1 MEDPTAAAS
10 VLDLPSESLL
20 ALMSLCDTCT
30 LSNVAQAH
38 SKLRQPAALVISKRS
53 WNRPLTQQQINSRVL
68 WLTNHSELVSKLH
81 LSGRST
87 YRSAVSLRELPAQ
100 LQLDSLSLHELH
112 IQLQAGVGFAGVL
125 HPGDPLKQ
133 LQLHDCMLQYGE
145 DGLEA
150 AFAQLP
156 QLQDLSTARLEAMGM
171 DRTQFPGELLL
182 SVPLLTRLELVYAY
196 DVLPCCS
203 ALQHLPSL
211 TALQDLT
218 IEITCSADN
227 EDEEDDS
234 AGIKIS
240 ASMLQPLQQLT
251 SLQLYLAGAAFEPA
265 ALSGKTLLQK
275 LHLFDAVITGG
286 AAGVSALLHELQQLQ
301 ELSVL
306 GLSNTLKH
314 CVPDASCYA
323 ALTASTGLSSL
334 NLRSCMLPQG
344 VWQHILREGVKLPL
358 LQELF
363 VQYVSEG
370 GHLTTAN
377 VQRLVAAAPA
387 LWQLSSSQP
396 QTPALLAPLTNLTGL
411 QVLELSKVDDAGAGV
426 LVQITGLRKLQLW
439 GPSMVTEA
447 GLLRLTALQQLS
459 NLMLY
464 SLALKGWKDTL
475 HFNSAPQVRT
485 LFTQHVD

>member
-20 ALMSLCDTCT
+20 ALLSLCDAST
-30 LSNVAQAH
+30 LNNVAQAH
-38 SKLRQPAALVISKRS
+38 SKLQDPVAIVISKRS
-53 WNRPLTQQQINSRVL
+53 LTRPLTQLQINSRLL
-68 WLTNHSELVSKLH
+68 WLTNHSDLVSKLH
-81 LSGRST
+81 LSGRSS
-87 YRSAVSLRELPAQ
+87 YRTAVSLRELPSQ
-100 LQLDSLSLHELH
+100 LHLDSLSLNEL
-112 IQLQAGVGFAGVL
+112 QVQVQSGGGFAGVL

-133 LQLHDCMLQYGE
+133 LQLHDCTLLDGE
-145 DGLEA
+145 DSLEA
-150 AFAQLP
+150 ALAQLP

-171 DRTQFPGELLL
+171 DRTQFPGVLLL

-196 DVLPCCS
+196 EVLPCSS

-218 IEITCSADN
+218 VEITCSGS
-227 EDEEDDS
+227 EDGDDDS
-234 AGIKIS
+234 AGVRIS
-240 ASMLQPLQQLT
+240 PSMLQPLQQLT

-265 ALSGKTLLQK
+265 ALSGKTLLRK
-275 LHLFDAVITGG
+275 LHLFDAVIPGG
-286 AAGVSALLHELQQLQ
+286 AAGVSALLLELQQLQ

-314 CVPDASCYA
+314 CAADASCYA
-323 ALTASTGLSSL
+323 ALTASTRLASL
-334 NLRSCMLPQG
+334 NLRSCMLPHG
-344 VWQHILREGVKLPL
+344 VWQHILRAGMELPL

-363 VQYVSEG
+363 MQYVSEG
-370 GHLTTAN
+370 GQLTSADM
-377 VQRLVAAAPA
+377 QRLVTAAPA
-387 LWQLSSSQP
+387 LRQLSSSQA
-396 QTPALLAPLTNLTGL
+396 QKPALLAPLTNLTGL
-411 QVLELSKVDDAGAGV
+411 QDLELSKVDDAGVGV

-447 GLLRLTALQQLS
+447 GLLQMTVLQQLS
-459 NLMLY
+459 SLMLY

-485 LFTQHVD
+485 VFTQHVE